1 MTTTY
6 CNRCGM
12 TFRVEDAHRLAASQK
27 CPEGGCSRPF
37 WAAKD
42 VVSNEVAVG
51 MTPDRYARWI
61 AGEPCA

>member
-12 TFRVEDAHRLAASQK
+12 TFRVEDRPRAEAAR
-27 CPEGGCSRPF
+27 CPESGCGRPF
-37 WAAKD
+37 WTAKKGGSLPD
-42 VVSNEVAVG
+42 QTG
-51 MTPDRYARWI
+51 MAPDRYARWI